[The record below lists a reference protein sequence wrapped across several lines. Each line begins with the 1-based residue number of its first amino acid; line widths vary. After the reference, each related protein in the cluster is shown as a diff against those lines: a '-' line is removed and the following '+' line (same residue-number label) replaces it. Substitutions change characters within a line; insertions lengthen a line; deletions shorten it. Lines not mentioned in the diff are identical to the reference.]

1 MNCFLEYYD
10 KHNISPVKQK
20 IDDIEIHHKKREKLY
35 RQLGMPPIVFKD
47 KDILEIGPGS
57 EYNTLSFFEWGGK
70 MTLVEPNRQGIKE
83 LKELF
88 KEKGI
93 KEDSYVL
100 HECMI
105 EQFKSDKKYDIVIA
119 EGFLHSID
127 NAYEII
133 QQISDLVK
141 EGGVVVITCMDYC
154 STFVEQMKRLVCHI
168 LIEGEEDYEKKVEIC
183 KEFFE
188 PQFKDVIAMSRSV
201 EDWVKDDML
210 NPAFNS
216 DTLLGIADGIQC
228 FSEEFEYLGTSQ
240 RMFTDYSWYKD
251 IDYDERAN
259 VLKQYKRKRHNLLM
273 TGMEETVLSNEESEF
288 LISGISKIRK
298 LEKEFEKTYKKE
310 LLKEIKMELENLHD
324 IMDKIDEMC
333 GKFTSNMIEILENLD
348 DNILNY
354 EKYDTFYIAMGR
366 TQQYLSMVKKIKYKK
381 NS

>member
-1 MNCFLEYYD
+1 
-10 KHNISPVKQK
+10 
-20 IDDIEIHHKKREKLY
+20 
-35 RQLGMPPIVFKD
+35 
-47 KDILEIGPGS
+47 
-57 EYNTLSFFEWGGK
+57 
-70 MTLVEPNRQGIKE
+70 
-83 LKELF
+83 
-88 KEKGI
+88 
-93 KEDSYVL
+93 
-100 HECMI
+100 
-105 EQFKSDKKYDIVIA
+105 
-119 EGFLHSID
+119 
-127 NAYEII
+127 
-133 QQISDLVK
+133 
-141 EGGVVVITCMDYC
+141 
-154 STFVEQMKRLVCHI
+154 
-168 LIEGEEDYEKKVEIC
+168 
-183 KEFFE
+183 
-188 PQFKDVIAMSRSV
+188 
-201 EDWVKDDML
+201 
-210 NPAFNS
+210 
-216 DTLLGIADGIQC
+216 
-228 FSEEFEYLGTSQ
+228 
-240 RMFTDYSWYKD
+240 MFTDYSWYKD